1 MQCASRALLFLA
13 EKLVAH
19 MSHGGRYTIHLKGLP
34 QGVSTEDFVVES
46 AFLESRPTFD
56 LSGGPVVCTI
66 RVDRVGETY
75 DLLLTLAGS
84 VQTHCDRC
92 LAPLEMRIDT
102 SQHIVVKLGDQYEE
116 VSDEEIIV
124 PHHSPSLDCADLIY
138 DLIVLSLPISRMH
151 PEGECTEDMQAILDD
166 LDPAAEEET
175 DGRWAKLS
183 ALRNSLQQEKDK

>member
-1 MQCASRALLFLA
+1 
-13 EKLVAH
+13 
-19 MSHGGRYTIHLKGLP
+19 
-34 QGVSTEDFVVES
+34 
-46 AFLESRPTFD
+46 
-56 LSGGPVVCTI
+56 
-66 RVDRVGETY
+66 
-75 DLLLTLAGS
+75 
-84 VQTHCDRC
+84 
-92 LAPLEMRIDT
+92 MRIDT

-151 PEGECTEDMQAILDD
+151 PEGECAEDMQTILDD

-183 ALRNSLQQEKDK
+183 ALRDSLQQEKDK

>member
-92 LAPLEMRIDT
+92 LAPLEMRIDM

-183 ALRNSLQQEKDK
+183 ALRDSLQQEKDK